1 MIFPS
6 KIVEAK
12 ATNNDNASNMLGK
25 YTGVRARIKDKCDF
39 ATFVPC
45 TGHSLNLVGV
55 HDAGCVLEATKD
67 LKLFAIMYS
76 VFDRNFYFLLY
87 RPPVA
92 QLGFF
97 QGRYP
102 PVAKFQTTTI

>member
-39 ATFVPC
+39 VTFVPC
-45 TGHSLNLVGV
+45 AGHSLNLLGV
-55 HDAGCVLEATKD
+55 HDAGCVLEATKFFD
-67 LKLFAIMYS
+67 IIQKLNFFLVSMY
-76 VFDRNFYFLLY
+76 R
-87 RPPVA
+87 
-92 QLGFF
+92 
-97 QGRYP
+97 
-102 PVAKFQTTTI
+102 